1 MVCHGSDSL
10 PIRPAAEV
18 CSVRGALLKA
28 DAGYPERRQEHL
40 FYWVFQ
46 MGSDGSIGEGIGGMR
61 NSAQGV
67 MERLRQ
73 RENGCLRAERID
85 GAECVHA
92 RAVSMRTT

>member
-40 FYWVFQ
+40 FYRMLQ
-46 MGSDGSIGEGIGGMR
+46 RRIRGSCGESVDGLGD
-61 NSAQGV
+61 SAHGS
-67 MERLRQ
+67 RLRVGERQ
-73 RENGCLRAERID
+73 NGGLRAERSD
-85 GAECVHA
+85 GAE
-92 RAVSMRTT
+92 RINPKGVST